1 MSFHG
6 QSGGHDFYFD
16 TGVCTKC
23 GMTSEYYR
31 DNGKPRCSG
40 RRTEPKFTVLALI
53 AGASIVL
60 SLFSTHVLADAQ
72 IDRACTPNGA
82 LVGGSSCTIKFSGEI
97 APGDA
102 KRVEQAI
109 VGSPYIVQIAN
120 FNSPGGDPFEALKIA
135 DVLNRYF
142 VSVAT
147 GRCDGGCSAGTDVC
161 ASACSLI
168 YLAANER
175 FGNAVFLHRPSFPL
189 AFFGSLTGEQAKRAY
204 DTAWRRLRK
213 EMEERSIPR
222 DDIDLIMD
230 IPSASVERIR
240 SGYPQDSPW
249 MEEWLTAKCGA
260 AQRPYIDPKA
270 IICQSDAVMA
280 EERRVQGH
288 F

>member
-1 MSFHG
+1 L
-6 QSGGHDFYFD
+6 
-16 TGVCTKC
+16 TGEHHK
-23 GMTSEYYR
+23 
-31 DNGKPRCSG
+31 DNGKTTCPG
-40 RRTEPKFTVLALI
+40 RRTHPKFAVLAVI
-53 AGASIVL
+53 AGVVMALGLPSIR
-60 SLFSTHVLADAQ
+60 VLAGAQ
-72 IDRACTPNGA
+72 IDRTCGPNGA
-82 LVGGSSCTIKFSGEI
+82 LVGGSSCTIKFGGEI

-109 VGSPYIVQIAN
+109 TGSPYIVQVAK
-120 FNSPGGDPFEALKIA
+120 FNSRGGDPFEALKIA

-147 GRCDGGCSAGTDVC
+147 GQCSGECDGRTDVC

-189 AFFGSLTGEQAKRAY
+189 AFFGSLNGEQAKRAY
-204 DTAWRRLRK
+204 DDAWRRLRK

-230 IPSASVERIR
+230 IPSASATRIR
-240 SGYPQDSPW
+240 GGYPPNSPW
-249 MEEWLTAKCGA
+249 MEEWLNAKCGVL
-260 AQRPYIDPKA
+260 QGLYVDPK
-270 IICQSDAVMA
+270 ILICQSDAVMK

>member
-1 MSFHG
+1 MS
-6 QSGGHDFYFD
+6 DFD
-16 TGVCTKC
+16 
-23 GMTSEYYR
+23 EYLLAIR
-31 DNGKPRCSG
+31 NRGIREARCSG
-40 RRTEPKFTVLALI
+40 RRAGRKITVLALI
-53 AGASIVL
+53 AGASIAL
-60 SLFSTHVLADAQ
+60 SLPSTRVLADAQ
-72 IDRACTPNGA
+72 IDRACAPNGA

-109 VGSPYIVQIAN
+109 TGSPYIVQLAN

-147 GRCDGGCSAGTDVC
+147 GRCAGECDAHTDVC

-175 FGNAVFLHRPSFPL
+175 FGNAVFLHRPSFP
-189 AFFGSLTGEQAKRAY
+189 ATFFRSLTGEQAKHAY
-204 DTAWRRLRK
+204 DAAWVRLRK

-222 DDIDLIMD
+222 DEIDLIMN
-230 IPSASVERIR
+230 IPSASIERIR
-240 SGYPQDSPW
+240 GDYPPDSPW

-260 AQRPYIDPKA
+260 VQKPYVDPKVLL
-270 IICQSDAVMA
+270 CQSNAVMA
-280 EERRVQGH
+280 EEHRVQGH

>member
-1 MSFHG
+1 MSYHRR
-6 QSGGHDFYFD
+6 SGGHDFDFD

-23 GMTSEYYR
+23 GLTGEHYR
-31 DNGKPRCSG
+31 DNGKPTCSG
-40 RRTEPKFTVLALI
+40 RRTEPKFAALAVI
-53 AGASIVL
+53 AGAIMAL
-60 SLFSTHVLADAQ
+60 SLPSTLVLADAQ
-72 IDRACTPNGA
+72 IDRACGPNGA
-82 LVGGSSCTIKFSGEI
+82 LVGGFSCTIKFGGEI

-109 VGSPYIVQIAN
+109 TGSPYIVQVAK

-147 GRCDGGCSAGTDVC
+147 GQCAGECDGRTDVC

-204 DTAWRRLRK
+204 DAAWRRLRK

-230 IPSASVERIR
+230 IPSASVKRVR
-240 SGYPQDSPW
+240 GGYPPDSPW

-260 AQRPYIDPKA
+260 VQRPYVDPKVL
-270 IICQSDAVMA
+270 ICQSDAVMK
-280 EERRVQGH
+280 EQRRVQGY